1 MTYLSNFIDRTY
13 RVPLGAQCGYR
24 YTSINFVVL
33 HVSSVPQEDE
43 AAIEY
48 VAQVN
53 KWYPTTKV
61 MLIEKR
67 NKGQQDWRLI
77 HRVEEELLG
86 LLPIPGLG
94 ADTESE
100 EDEQA
105 APQAA
110 VISVPPV
117 IRPVEYDPEYAAEC
131 AAANARIKRV
141 LGVRP
146 VILKPFP

>member
-43 AAIEY
+43 VAIEY
-48 VAQVN
+48 AAQVN

-61 MLIEKR
+61 MLVEKR
-67 NKGQQDWRLI
+67 DKGQQDWRLI

-86 LLPIPGLG
+86 LLPIPRGN
-94 ADTESE
+94 TESE

-110 VISVPPV
+110 VVSVPS
-117 IRPVEYDPEYAAEC
+117 ISRP
-131 AAANARIKRV
+131 
-141 LGVRP
+141 
-146 VILKPFP
+146 